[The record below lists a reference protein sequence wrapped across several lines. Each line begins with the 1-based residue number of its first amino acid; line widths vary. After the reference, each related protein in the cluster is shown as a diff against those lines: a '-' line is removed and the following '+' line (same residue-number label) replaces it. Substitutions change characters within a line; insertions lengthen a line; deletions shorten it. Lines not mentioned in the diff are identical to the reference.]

1 MELIMKEIL
10 EIMYWKELV
19 LFMEKIINM
28 KEHGKM
34 EKCMVQ
40 EKVNGITIKEKFHQ
54 NMLESI

>member
-1 MELIMKEIL
+1 MKEIL

-34 EKCMVQ
+34 EKRMVQ